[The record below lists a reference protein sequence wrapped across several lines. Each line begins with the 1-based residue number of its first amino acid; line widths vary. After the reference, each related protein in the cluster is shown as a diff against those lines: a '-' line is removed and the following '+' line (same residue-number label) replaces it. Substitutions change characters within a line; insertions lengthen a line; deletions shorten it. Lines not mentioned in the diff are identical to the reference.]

1 MSIRAIISSVSL
13 QFPLFPVSWLSALQ
27 NNSQTGDGGER
38 GKEKLA
44 VVFGLKEADSAEP
57 IICVAFHLPPV
68 LCYRRTLDRWE
79 MIPAGRETQQD
90 VERREGCWQG
100 ERIRTQTHE
109 STACKPY
116 MHFDTFPLSIVLC
129 YAFRTIWFTWLIA
142 ACEPGYWTQMLTRVQ
157 RQRSVVEVYYTQTH
171 SLVVCWAGRGHVEAV
186 QVQYRQKH
194 WLPTKFSIDFVTF
207 STLLHTRYWMII
219 LLGPTLVPCCHIK
232 VPHPSDRLTLSFT
245 APHWSPTKTR
255 ARVPTL

>member
-1 MSIRAIISSVSL
+1 MLANKRARWLQPLGPHSTEWDYFQKCIFHPNVHPCNNIISLS
-13 QFPLFPVSWLSALQ
+13 PVSIVSSVLTICSAEQ
-27 NNSQTGDGGER
+27 QPDRRWRRE

-194 WLPTKFSIDFVTF
+194 WLPTKFSIDFVT
-207 STLLHTRYWMII
+207 LLVTYKVLNDYSPWSNSGS
-219 LLGPTLVPCCHIK
+219 LLPY
-232 VPHPSDRLTLSFT
+232 
-245 APHWSPTKTR
+245 
-255 ARVPTL
+255 